1 VDARNISE
9 ALDYGHCHRHLDPP
23 AEGETGRAPDAGEL
37 QLTDRRNIPRLSSVP
52 PGEPAVVSRRALLGA
67 AAAGAG
73 GLVLGGWGLSS
84 TARRARGVLPGT
96 VLAAAAVRQ
105 PGSLPN
111 PALPPGTASL
121 PEIENIIVVMMENH
135 SFDNI
140 LGMLGRGDTFAK
152 GPDGKPTAACP
163 DGKGNLVHAFHMPS
177 ECMTS
182 GVSNS
187 WNTGH
192 GSYDNGTNQGF
203 VTSSTGESM
212 GYFTGDDIP
221 FTWGLASTF
230 PIADRWFC
238 SAMAQTDP
246 NRRYLISGTSLGLIN
261 DTFPTA
267 LPPNGTIFDSLNR
280 YGITWKDYYSDL
292 PSIGTYL
299 PLLTKAGISDKLVK
313 MEEFY
318 KDAASGKLPQF
329 SLLEP
334 NYGNQSQE
342 NPQDIQF
349 GDQYLS
355 DVVQAVLHGPKW
367 SKTLMI
373 WTYDEWGGWY
383 DHVPPPAAIAPDDI
397 PPDLPP
403 GFMPGGFDLYGFRVP
418 AGVISPYAR
427 RDFVSHAVYDHTS
440 VLKTV
445 ETKWNLPAL
454 TRRDA
459 NARDVFEMID
469 LKAAPAFLTPPKLP
483 DPANPAGSYTCLA
496 TGPGPIP
503 PASAVRPA

>member
-1 VDARNISE
+1 MDHTASVPGTGSGSHQN
-9 ALDYGHCHRHLDPP
+9 PP
-23 AEGETGRAPDAGEL
+23 A
-37 QLTDRRNIPRLSSVP
+37 
-52 PGEPAVVSRRALLGA
+52 VSRRALLGA

-84 TARRARGVLPGT
+84 STRRARGLPPGVQLT
-96 VLAAAAVRQ
+96 DSAIRQ

-111 PALPPGTASL
+111 PSVAPGTESL
-121 PEIENIIVVMMENH
+121 PEIKNIVVVMMENH
-135 SFDNI
+135 SFDNL

-152 GPDGKPTAACP
+152 GHDGKPTAALP

-177 ECMTS
+177 ECQAG

-192 GSYDNGTNQGF
+192 GSYDNGTNRGF
-203 VTSSTGESM
+203 VTSSVGESM
-212 GYFTGDDIP
+212 GYFTGEDIP
-221 FTWGLASTF
+221 FTWGIASTF

-238 SAMAQTDP
+238 SAMCQTDP

-299 PLLTKAGISDKLVK
+299 PLLTKPGYPDKLVK
-313 MEEFY
+313 MSEFY
-318 KDAASGKLPQF
+318 KDAAAGTLPQF

-334 NYGNQSQE
+334 NYGNQSEE
-342 NPQDIQF
+342 NPQNIQF
-349 GDQYLS
+349 GDQFLS
-355 DVVQAVLHGPKW
+355 DVVQSVLHGPQW
-367 SKTLMI
+367 STTLMI

-383 DHVPPPAAIAPDDI
+383 DHVVPPAAIAPDDI
-397 PPDLPP
+397 PPNLPA
-403 GFMPGGFDLYGFRVP
+403 GYLPGGFDLYGFRVP
-418 AGVISPYAR
+418 AGVISPYAK
-427 RDFVSHAVYDHTS
+427 RDFVSHTIYDHTS
-440 VLKTV
+440 ILKTV

-459 NARDVFEMID
+459 NASDVLDMID
-469 LKAAPAFLTPPKLP
+469 LHAAPAFLSPPTLP